1 VAVGDVSPALMMNG
15 EGVPPKLAARPRIGL
30 NFTVSLRQSVSV
42 QGLAAAK
49 MAHI

>member
-1 VAVGDVSPALMMNG
+1 MSPALMMNG
-15 EGVPPKLAARPRIGL
+15 EGRPPKLAAASRIGL
-30 NFTVSLRQSVSV
+30 NSLSSQRQSESV